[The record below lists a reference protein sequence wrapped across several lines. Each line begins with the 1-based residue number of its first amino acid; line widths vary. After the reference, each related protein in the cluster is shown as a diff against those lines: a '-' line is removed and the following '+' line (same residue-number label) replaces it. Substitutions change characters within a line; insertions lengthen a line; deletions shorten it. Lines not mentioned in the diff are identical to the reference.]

1 MKKTQLDEAMENKGW
16 CTIADPDTAI
26 DIYDLLYDKSNVIK
40 RFFGKTAQLKF
51 VGSVTEL
58 FKEGNSLP
66 KKHQIGYGANENFGN
81 KSSQSVTAQ
90 VEVLPNLLKKLG
102 GNVKSALSLK
112 SATKVTFT
120 YTAPERH
127 FETIGTI
134 SDYIKSARVY
144 ELHNNFK
151 DLKAGNVYV
160 VYELKK
166 TNKFDAEF
174 FDVNNNSLD
183 IDIDALKNNIEGNV
197 HLKASTES
205 KINFEGT
212 NFISIAFKAAK
223 IQYLGK
229 AYAVTS
235 SKLIELQETLTNIQ
249 QRLIYPLLDKL
260 FETTEKFEAALP
272 QSFDASVKEL
282 LIKHFEFENFKLDPT
297 DNIKYLD
304 GEHKI
309 IHFETETDFVSI
321 EF

>member
-1 MKKTQLDEAMENKGW
+1 MKKTQLDEALENKGW
-16 CTIADPDTAI
+16 CAIADPDTAI
-26 DIYDLLYDKSNVIK
+26 NIYDLLYDKSNVIE

-58 FKEGNSLP
+58 FKGGNQLP
-66 KKHQIGYGANENFGN
+66 EKHGIGYGANENFGD
-81 KSSQSVTAQ
+81 KSSQSITAK
-90 VEVLPNLLKKLG
+90 VDVLPNLLKKVG
-102 GNVKSALSLK
+102 GNIKSSLSLK
-112 SATKVTFT
+112 SASKVTFT
-120 YTAPERH
+120 YTSPERH
-127 FETIGTI
+127 FQSVGIIT
-134 SDYIKSARVY
+134 DYIKSGRVN
-144 ELHNNFK
+144 ELHNNFG
-151 DLKAGNVYV
+151 DLKNGNVYV

-174 FDVNNNSLD
+174 FDVDNNSLN
-183 IDIDALKNNIEGNV
+183 IDIDALKTDIEENV
-197 HLKASTES
+197 HLKTSTES

-212 NFISIAFKAAK
+212 NLISIAFKAAK

-235 SKLIELQETLTNIQ
+235 SKLKDLKDVLSEIQ
-249 QRLIYPLLDKL
+249 QRLLFPLLDKL

-272 QSFDASVKEL
+272 QSFDASVREL
-282 LIKHFEFENFKLDPT
+282 LMKHFEFENFKLDPT

-309 IHFETETDFVSI
+309 TNFEAETEFVSI